1 MKAVLAILLFS
12 AVVAYGS
19 DVPDAPKP
27 VHKQLMTRTSL
38 LLAGSLVTA
47 RALDWATT
55 EECLRRPWC
64 HEAELP
70 NALVHSKAV
79 LAAFEASTSGLSIL
93 AQYEMGKRGHKKLAI
108 MGQAIS
114 VNMIFAQDAYNYHVD
129 KSYPKHP

>member
-1 MKAVLAILLFS
+1 MKAVLAVLFFC

-19 DVPDAPKP
+19 DLPEAPKP
-27 VHKQLMTRTSL
+27 VHKQMMTRTGL
-38 LLAGSLVTA
+38 LLAGALVTA

-70 NALVHSKAV
+70 NALVHSKPA

-108 MGQAIS
+108 MGQAVS